1 MKYEPRAVSSYDK
14 LPGIKLSN
22 KTAYITLAVINKNS
36 SAVSKMDKFTKGTL
50 HWDIDD
56 IIRDKRRVS
65 LEEVGKLEDGTSATR
80 ILVQG
85 APGVGKTTMASEMCR
100 RWKDGKLLTEY
111 SLVVMLRMRDTRLH
125 KAKTISDLFI
135 HDDPEIHAAIVKKM
149 TATKGRGVFLIIEGF
164 DELSDELQKDSI
176 FADVIHRDSLQEATV
191 MVTSRPSAS
200 DVAHAIMPAV
210 KIQHVEVIGFNREQI
225 DEFVEEII
233 VNESVVRSFRQCLDR
248 FPYIRGIMYVPLNCA
263 IVVMVYQ
270 YNQET
275 GFFPRTQTELYT
287 EVTRILLV
295 TYLSAKPGLY
305 PTLEC
310 LPSEIRAQFAQLCEM
325 AYEGILGNK
334 LIFECLPPGTR
345 TLGLFEAVPDMHNPD
360 AKSYNFLH
368 LSVQEYLAARH
379 VAALSVSEQT
389 QCFDSLASNR
399 RMTVVLR
406 FLAGLTKFHY
416 KLFSKVGFWGK
427 LTKSRNPTDS
437 LRECIHDSETFTDTI
452 HWLYEAQEEMLAR
465 RALGSN
471 VQSLDRTDAVLSPFD
486 CYALG
491 YSMLHSE
498 CVWELRLP
506 NCNIDSEGMNNLVAS
521 GDSFSRVKVIDLSRN
536 DIGETGGKL
545 GE

>member
-1 MKYEPRAVSSYDK
+1 
-14 LPGIKLSN
+14 
-22 KTAYITLAVINKNS
+22 
-36 SAVSKMDKFTKGTL
+36 MDKFTKGTL

-65 LEEVGKLEDGTSATR
+65 LEEVGKLEDGTRATR

-111 SLVVMLRMRDTRLH
+111 SLVVLLRMRDTRLR
-125 KAKTISDLFI
+125 KAKNTSDLFFRYD
-135 HDDPEIHAAIVKKM
+135 HKLYAAIGNKM
-149 TATKGRGVFLIIEGF
+149 TATKGRGVFVIIEGF
-164 DELSDELQKDSI
+164 DELSDELQRDSI
-176 FADVIHRDSLQEATV
+176 FTDLILGNSLEEATV

-200 DVAHAIMPAV
+200 DVAHAIMSSMR
-210 KIQHVEVIGFNREQI
+210 IQHVEVIGFNRKQI
-225 DEFVEEII
+225 DEYVGEII
-233 VNESVVRSFRQCLDR
+233 VNESVLRSFRQCLNS

-270 YNQET
+270 FNQET
-275 GFFPRTQTELYT
+275 RFFPRTQTELYT
-287 EVTRILLV
+287 KVTRILLV
-295 TYLSAKPGLY
+295 TYLSAKPELY
-305 PTLEC
+305 PTLED
-310 LPSEIRAQFAQLCEM
+310 LPSEVRDQLAQLCKM
-325 AYEGILGNK
+325 AFEGILSNQ

-360 AKSYNFLH
+360 AKSYSFLH

-379 VAALSVSEQT
+379 VTALTFSEQT
-389 QCFDSLASNR
+389 LCFDMLAGNR

-437 LRECIHDSETFTDTI
+437 LRECIHDPETFTDTV
-452 HWLYEAQEEMLAR
+452 HWLYEAQDEILAR

-471 VQSLDRTDAVLSPFD
+471 VQSLDHTDAVLSPFD

-498 CVWELRLP
+498 CLWELCLP